1 VETDGILNFVPAVAA
16 RAVRDAYAGSEARL
30 IPSYRRSRIARMYRE
45 ENPLLVF
52 LRESNT
58 LTSTAYRPAARD
70 SAFLFFTDELVVT
83 RPLFG
88 ALNLLAG
95 FGAAAVGLARSPA
108 DDGETLRAGLVG
120 LLFSLPELVFV
131 NVRKGSYEHVSR
143 HGATRDP
150 CGVEPCKSY
159 RPVR

>member
-1 VETDGILNFVPAVAA
+1 VETRFTLNFIPTVSATAVERTYAAVAQ
-16 RAVRDAYAGSEARL
+16 RTR
-30 IPSYRRSRIARMYRE
+30 PSYRQLRVAALATAHPSWAVY
-45 ENPLLVF
+45 

-70 SAFLFFTDELVVT
+70 SAFLFFTDGLVVT

-108 DDGETLRAGLVG
+108 DDGETLRAGLNG